1 MTSQILENRFEIES
15 QLSCTDFSTVYLA
28 CDRRHPHRPACLIT
42 AIAYHQREIRHRLER
57 EAQLLER
64 LGRHPQIPRVL
75 AYFHKSTQAQ
85 PNGGHSENQPLGTF
99 YLVQDYIEGH
109 PLSEEITPPRR
120 LSESYV
126 NQLLKDVLV
135 ALTFAHE
142 QGLVHQNLHPQH
154 LIREARDGQIW
165 VTQFGAIAKI
175 ARSKLLPDGRL
186 GCSVP
191 VSPHPYTAPE
201 LLRAATTD
209 EGERSLQP
217 ASDLYSL
224 GLIAIEALTG
234 QRHQYFNYD
243 PQCGLQWRTEAVVS
257 IPLAEFINRLIRQDW
272 RDRFPNAQEAL
283 ATLKAQSDRDRVAK
297 DSRLPTVV
305 AAPGTP
311 DRKPNRKSPAQNW
324 TQASTAQLTGT
335 QSAKKALSPTF
346 FKFVIG
352 SVALVLALGLGVK
365 AYQWGEYQFS
375 LLPKMWSQSWQNW
388 RWQGPAWGGSPKSA
402 YAAADP
408 KALTPLLAD
417 GSILLQ
423 PAAATAFWQMV
434 VAAQSDGIA
443 LYPLAGYDP
452 ANKSGRDSSRNSNN
466 DYATGYAID
475 ITTGDR
481 ADLDRKPSFAD
492 TPAFQWLNRNAQS
505 YGFQLSSSN
514 DRLLGGAFKE
524 PWHWRYIGDDGS
536 RKVFNR

>member
-15 QLSCTDFSTVYLA
+15 QLSRTDFSTVYLA
-28 CDRRHPHRPACLIT
+28 CDRRHPHRPPCLIT
-42 AIAYHQREIRHRLER
+42 AIPYHQREIRHRLER

-75 AYFHKSTQAQ
+75 AYFHKSTGAQ
-85 PNGGHSENQPLGTF
+85 LSGGPDEYQPGTF
-99 YLVQDYIEGH
+99 YLVQDHIEGH
-109 PLSEEITPPRR
+109 PLSEEIIPPRK

-126 NQLLKDVLV
+126 NQLLRDVLV

-175 ARSKLLPDGRL
+175 ARSKVSSDGRL
-186 GCSVP
+186 GCSIP

-201 LLRAATTD
+201 LLRSTTD
-209 EGERSLQP
+209 EDKPALQP

-234 QRHQYFNYD
+234 QRHQYFDYD
-243 PQCGLQWRTEAVVS
+243 PQRGLQWRTEAEAVDVS

-272 RDRFPNAQEAL
+272 RDRFPNAKEAL
-283 ATLKAQSDRDRVAK
+283 ATFKAQNDRDRIAK
-297 DSRLPTVV
+297 DSRLPTVI
-305 AAPGTP
+305 AAPGAP
-311 DRKPNRKSPAQNW
+311 SRKLPSQNW
-324 TQASTAQLTGT
+324 TQASTSRLTST
-335 QSAKKALSPTF
+335 QSAAKALSPIF
-346 FKFVIG
+346 FKFASG
-352 SVALVLALGLGVK
+352 SVALVLALGIGVK
-365 AYQWGEYQFS
+365 GYQWGEYQVS

-388 RWQGPAWGGSPKSA
+388 RWQGPAWGGSPKST

-408 KALTPLLAD
+408 EALTPLLAD

-423 PAAATAFWQMV
+423 PAAAAAFWQMV
-434 VAAQSDGIA
+434 AAARSDDIA
-443 LYPLAGYDP
+443 LYPIAGYVP
-452 ANKSGRDSSRNSNN
+452 TSEPGRDLGS

-475 ITTGDR
+475 VTTGDR
-481 ADLDRKPSFAD
+481 ADLDRQPSFAK
-492 TPAFQWLNRNAQS
+492 TPAFQWLKRNAQS

-514 DRLLGGAFKE
+514 NELLGGASKE
-524 PWHWRYIGDDGS
+524 PWHWRYIGDDRS
-536 RKVFNR
+536 RKVFDR